1 MLDVSRQDIET
12 YLFEVKKAIKEG
24 NYRIARNK
32 NRLENLNLFLDYV
45 IDEAKAKVSS
55 GQMSFEEAARTYSED
70 RGTKYNGGAM
80 GWLLYSE
87 AFQLLD
93 AKIVETLFALPVDGV
108 TDVLETERGYHV
120 FKVTA
125 KEAAGIP
132 KYDDKIDPEQSV
144 TFGDSV
150 KDQMR
155 TMKMYGNYNTALQEL
170 SKKLREEA
178 DIKYFDEDLD

>member
-1 MLDVSRQDIET
+1 MQT
-12 YLFEVKKAIKEG
+12 TKKMPRK
-24 NYRIARNK
+24 
-32 NRLENLNLFLDYV
+32 D
-45 IDEAKAKVSS
+45 IDEAKAKESS